1 MKARFQYGIK
11 SYSGYLDGIVYMNY
25 KRGGVV
31 IGRMVPEQNTV
42 TAANVLMGEK
52 MIKISSIYAVATQA
66 YKDDLKAYALKMFQ
80 LKQFDGKV
88 SGNGFSVFVKMIWA
102 ASKDPDN
109 PLDIMSLTTDDLA
122 VGAYEQFDT
131 VRAAVENGL
140 LPQVFEYEEYQASI
154 RN

>member
-25 KRGGVV
+25 KRDGVV

-52 MIKISSIYAVATQA
+52 MIKISSLYAVATQA

-102 ASKDPDN
+102 ASQSPDN
-109 PLDIMSLTTDDLA
+109 PIDIMSMSVDDLE
-122 VGAYEQFDT
+122 VGAYPQIDT
-131 VRAAVENGL
+131 VRAAVENAL

-154 RN
+154 RG